1 LSLVQALPWEARLV
15 RRSLILAISIALFA
29 GCGPPRTWDAHT
41 TSSPA
46 SLDLVTLT
54 GERVATLGVVAPP
67 ALQGLGPA
75 LSHALAAA
83 LTEANRP
90 LLVQPIPETLNALN
104 QQGLAAEYADL
115 LSGFARSGVLE
126 RKRLQ
131 ALGSALRSRYVL
143 LPGLAG
149 FDEVLT
155 DSFEISGLKIV
166 RSRIS
171 TLRLWLQLWDT
182 HTGQLLWES
191 AGEARVASE
200 LLRPDRTVPFE
211 ETAEKLWLRM
221 IREGLL
227 GERTRLLERRFR

>member
-1 LSLVQALPWEARLV
+1 M
-15 RRSLILAISIALFA
+15 
-29 GCGPPRTWDAHT
+29 
-41 TSSPA
+41 
-46 SLDLVTLT
+46 
-54 GERVATLGVVAPP
+54 ATFGVVAPP
-67 ALQGLGPA
+67 ALQGFGPA
-75 LSHALAAA
+75 LSHALVEA
-83 LTEANRP
+83 LAQANP
-90 LLVQPIPETLNALN
+90 PMLAQPIPDTLNALN
-104 QQGLAAEYADL
+104 QQGLTAEYADL

-126 RKRLQ
+126 RKPLQ
-131 ALGSALRSRYVL
+131 SLGSALRSRYVL

-166 RSRIS
+166 RSRIT

-182 HTGQLLWES
+182 QAGRLLWES

-200 LLRPDRTVPFE
+200 LLRPDRTVPFD

-227 GERTRLLERRFR
+227 GERTRVLERRFR

>member
-1 LSLVQALPWEARLV
+1 V
-15 RRSLILAISIALFA
+15 RRSVILAISIALFA

-41 TSSPA
+41 TSSLPPA
-46 SLDLVTLT
+46 SLDLATLT
-54 GERVATLGVVAPP
+54 DERVATLGVVTPP
-67 ALQGLGPA
+67 ALQGYAPA
-75 LSHALAAA
+75 LSHALVAA
-83 LTEANRP
+83 LAQATPP
-90 LLVQPIPETLNALN
+90 LLAQPIPETLNALN

-115 LSGFARSGVLE
+115 LSGFGRNGMLE

-131 ALGSALRSRYVL
+131 SLGSALRSRYVL

-182 HTGQLLWES
+182 QTGRLLWES
-191 AGEARVASE
+191 SGEARVASE
-200 LLRPDRTVPFE
+200 LLRPDRSVPFD
-211 ETAEKLWLRM
+211 ETAQKLWLRM

-227 GERTRLLERRFR
+227 GERARPLERRFR

>member
-1 LSLVQALPWEARLV
+1 V
-15 RRSLILAISIALFA
+15 RRSVILAISIALLA
-29 GCGPPRTWDAHT
+29 GCWPPRTWDAHT
-41 TSSPA
+41 TSSLPA
-46 SLDLVTLT
+46 APPDLTTLT
-54 GERVATLGVVAPP
+54 GERVATLGVATPP
-67 ALQGLGPA
+67 ALQGYGPA
-75 LSHALAAA
+75 LSHALVSA
-83 LTEANRP
+83 LAQATPP
-90 LLVQPIPETLNALN
+90 LPAQPIPDTLNALN

-131 ALGSALRSRYVL
+131 SLGSALRVRYVL

-149 FDEVLT
+149 FDEVLA

-166 RSRIS
+166 RSRIT

-182 HTGQLLWES
+182 QTGRLLWES

-200 LLRPDRTVPFE
+200 LLRPDRTVPFD
-211 ETAEKLWLRM
+211 ETAQKLWLRM

-227 GERTRLLERRFR
+227 GERTRVLERRFR

>member
-1 LSLVQALPWEARLV
+1 V
-15 RRSLILAISIALFA
+15 RRSVILAISIALFA

-41 TSSPA
+41 TSSPPPA
-46 SLDLVTLT
+46 SLDLTTLT
-54 GERVATLGVVAPP
+54 GERIATLGVVAPP
-67 ALQGLGPA
+67 ALQGFGPS
-75 LSHALAAA
+75 LSHALVEA
-83 LTEANRP
+83 LAQATPPVLA
-90 LLVQPIPETLNALN
+90 QPIPDTLNALN
-104 QQGLAAEYADL
+104 QEGLAAEYADL

-131 ALGSALRSRYVL
+131 ALGAALRSRYVL

-149 FDEVLT
+149 FDEVLA

-166 RSRIS
+166 RSRIT

-182 HTGQLLWES
+182 QTGRLLWES

-200 LLRPDRTVPFE
+200 LLRPDRTVPFD

-227 GERTRLLERRFR
+227 GERTRVLERRFR

>member
-1 LSLVQALPWEARLV
+1 M
-15 RRSLILAISIALFA
+15 ILAISISLFA

-41 TSSPA
+41 TSSPPPA
-46 SLDLVTLT
+46 SLDLTTLT
-54 GERVATLGVVAPP
+54 GERMATLGVVAPP
-67 ALQGLGPA
+67 ALQGFGPA
-75 LSHALAAA
+75 LSHALVEA
-83 LTEANRP
+83 LAQVTPPVLA
-90 LLVQPIPETLNALN
+90 QPIPDTLNALN
-104 QQGLAAEYADL
+104 QEGLAAEYADL

-131 ALGSALRSRYVL
+131 SLGAALRSRYVL

-149 FDEVLT
+149 FDEVLA

-166 RSRIS
+166 RSRIT

-182 HTGQLLWES
+182 QTGRLLWES

-200 LLRPDRTVPFE
+200 LLRPDRTVPFD

-227 GERTRLLERRFR
+227 GERTRVLERRFR